1 MNKFPTNYIK
11 KCRVYI
17 FFKKMIFN
25 ILLQKNIIKKKI
37 LDLVFSPQDTIC
49 DGFSPVMVKRIGLDL
64 CLRDLN
70 PCSAIHQLCNLVQVI
85 YPLNLS
91 LLVYK
96 MEIIIFIFWVE
107 EEITCKALSIVPNKA
122 HKHNAY
128 IVQSILIICFLF

>member
-1 MNKFPTNYIK
+1 
-11 KCRVYI
+11 
-17 FFKKMIFN
+17 
-25 ILLQKNIIKKKI
+25 
-37 LDLVFSPQDTIC
+37 
-49 DGFSPVMVKRIGLDL
+49 MVKRIGLDL

-128 IVQSILIICFLF
+128 IVQSILIICFLFWQTFHSVCGNHLNLSSVQKNILNDEVNKRWNNSGFAVSHKSCCFIMMS